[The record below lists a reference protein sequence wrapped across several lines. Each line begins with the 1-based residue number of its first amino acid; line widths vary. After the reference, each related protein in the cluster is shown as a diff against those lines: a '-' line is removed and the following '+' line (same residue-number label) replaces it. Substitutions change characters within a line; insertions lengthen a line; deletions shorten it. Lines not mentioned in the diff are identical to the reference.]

1 MAISKIKPRHAIEGR
16 SIATVLADRIDYDK
30 NPEKT
35 NGGLLVTG
43 YQCSPDTAWQEFV
56 ISKQIYTATTGRR
69 RAPDK
74 DVISYLLMQSFKP
87 GTITPEDANKLG
99 YKIAMEF
106 TRDEHQFIV
115 ATHIDKHHIHNVRPD
130 RAMRKAV

>member
-35 NGGLLVTG
+35 NCGLLVKG

-56 ISKQIYTATTGRR
+56 VSKQIYTATTGRR
-69 RAPDK
+69 HAPDK

-115 ATHIDKHHIHNVRPD
+115 ATHIDKNHIHNVRPD

>member
-35 NGGLLVTG
+35 NCGLLVKG

-56 ISKQIYTATTGRR
+56 VSKQIYTATTGRR

-87 GTITPEDANKLG
+87 VSYTHLDV
-99 YKIAMEF
+99 YKRQAL
-106 TRDEHQFIV
+106 R
-115 ATHIDKHHIHNVRPD
+115 
-130 RAMRKAV
+130 

>member
-1 MAISKIKPRHAIEGR
+1 MAISKIKPRHASEGR
-16 SIATVLADRIDYDK
+16 SIAAVLADRIDYGK

-43 YQCSPDTAWQEFV
+43 YQCSPDTAWQEFMV
-56 ISKQIYTATTGRR
+56 SKQIYTATTGRR

-74 DVISYLLMQSFKP
+74 DVISYLLIQSFEP

-99 YKIAMEF
+99 YQMALEF
-106 TRDEHQFIV
+106 TGGEHQF
-115 ATHIDKHHIHNVRPD
+115 
-130 RAMRKAV
+130 MC